1 MFQKL
6 FLNRKFSNRYPIK
19 LKREIQMSIII
30 NVQLLILI
38 LTAHHFRHVLGIEKC
53 VSYACSTYVTHLE
66 VGEVKKDF
74 FQDAFDLDPFT
85 SNFQL
90 KKKTKTTCQ
99 LLQRKLPYT
108 DNNHQGFS
116 FFASLKSKYDCFTF
130 V

>member
-1 MFQKL
+1 
-6 FLNRKFSNRYPIK
+6 
-19 LKREIQMSIII
+19 MSIII

-90 KKKTKTTCQ
+90 KKKNRK
-99 LLQRKLPYT
+99 RKLPA
-108 DNNHQGFS
+108 S
-116 FFASLKSKYDCFTF
+116 FFNENFLTQTTTIKDFH
-130 V
+130 